1 MASVRTRITIKG
13 TEEIINNLKKNVDKT
28 SDASVYAV
36 NQACK
41 ILEKS
46 MKKYCPVNTDPK
58 DTDTIHLKESITIL
72 QPAKK
77 YKYRVIG
84 KVGPTKNT
92 TIHVEFGTS
101 KMSARPF
108 MRIQPYILRDQVRNT
123 VRDIIKEK
131 LGL

>member
-1 MASVRTRITIKG
+1 MANVRSRITIKG
-13 TEEIINNLKKNVDKT
+13 TEEIVSNLKKNVDKA
-28 SDASVYAV
+28 SDASMYAV

-46 MKKYCPVNTDPK
+46 MQKYCPANNDPK
-58 DTDTIHLKESITIL
+58 DTDTIHLKESIQIL

-108 MRIQPYILRDQVRNT
+108 MRIQPYIIRDQVRST
-123 VRDIIKEK
+123 VKDIIKGK

>member
-1 MASVRTRITIKG
+1 MTSVRSRITIKG
-13 TEEIINNLKKNVDKT
+13 TEEIVKNLKNNVDKT
-28 SDASVYAV
+28 SEVSVYAV

-41 ILEKS
+41 ILQKS
-46 MKKYCPVNTDPK
+46 MGKYCPVNKDPK
-58 DTDTIHLKESITIL
+58 DTDTVHLKESITIL

-92 TIHVEFGTS
+92 AIHVEFGTS

-108 MRIQPYILRDQVRNT
+108 MRIQPYILRDQVRN
-123 VRDIIKEK
+123 VVKDIIKGK